1 MAIKMAVC
9 IGIVGFNVPLVTL
22 KKMAVSMHSS
32 FTSFMRMMMMI
43 MMTMKMTEFKHKLA
57 GERLWFHHKIE
68 LS

>member
-32 FTSFMRMMMMI
+32 FTSFMRMMMMMI
-43 MMTMKMTEFKHKLA
+43 MKMTEFKHKLA